1 MTDPI
6 ESKRQSGVAEHG
18 GPEQK
23 PSRSVGAPR
32 TRRPRA
38 GMNILSRLIAYCA
51 ECEMQHEPHGMK
63 PHGMKP
69 HGMHHTACTT
79 RHETTR
85 HAAHGMEHA
94 GEARGNK

>member
-1 MTDPI
+1 MTGPI

-51 ECEMQHEPHGMK
+51 ECEMQHEPHGM
-63 PHGMKP
+63 
-69 HGMHHTACTT
+69 HHTACTT
-79 RHETTR
+79 RHEP
-85 HAAHGMEHA
+85 HGMKPHGMEHA

>member
-1 MTDPI
+1 MMTGPI

-51 ECEMQHEPHGMK
+51 ECEMQHEPHG
-63 PHGMKP
+63 
-69 HGMHHTACTT
+69 TA
-79 RHETTR
+79 
-85 HAAHGMEHA
+85 
-94 GEARGNK
+94 